1 MKPYK
6 WTLFLDR
13 DGVINKEIEGSYVL
27 NSHNFIFYDGVL
39 EAITKFTKLFNKII
53 IVTNQKCIGKGLI
66 THHGLATIH
75 NNMLNQITSA
85 GGKID
90 AIFYS
95 PYLDDTHPCRKPNC
109 GMAYEAKMKFPNEI
123 NFNKSIMVGNN
134 LSDMKFGKAV
144 GMKTIFLTTT
154 KTLPVENIDL
164 QFIDTHFDLLKNIT
178 FDGLF

>member
-1 MKPYK
+1 MIDKT

-27 NSHNFIFYDGVL
+27 NSDDFVFYDGAV
-39 EAITKFTKLFNKII
+39 EAISKFSLIFGKII

-66 THHGLATIH
+66 THDDLAIIH
-75 NNMLNQITSA
+75 KNMLAKITAA

-95 PYLDDTHPCRKPNC
+95 PFLADSHPSRKPHC
-109 GMAYEAKMKFPNEI
+109 GMAYEAKIKFPTEI
-123 NFNKSIMVGNN
+123 DFNKSIMVGNN

-144 GMKTIFLTTT
+144 DMKTIFLTTT
-154 KTLPVENIDL
+154 KNLPNNTSDVSLIDAN
-164 QFIDTHFDLLKNIT
+164 FDLLKNIS
-178 FDGLF
+178 FQGIC